1 MFLLSLTSKNNL
13 VSFKLS
19 GESLTTVK
27 AGNFNFEN
35 LIIYGFF
42 DETYLLVMSPK
53 IIKKSPSFNDFYFKN
68 EIILNQSYYY
78 YFPVT
83 VSDCFY
89 GQIMLKLENSD
100 IFYCQN
106 CPSGTYSIYPN
117 EPCLACVVG
126 ANCSEGILNVYPG
139 FWRIKGRV
147 YSCPLDFACV

>member
-78 YFPVT
+78 YF
-83 VSDCFY
+83 
-89 GQIMLKLENSD
+89 
-100 IFYCQN
+100 
-106 CPSGTYSIYPN
+106 
-117 EPCLACVVG
+117 
-126 ANCSEGILNVYPG
+126 
-139 FWRIKGRV
+139 
-147 YSCPLDFACV
+147 